1 MNKDSV
7 GPNMSND
14 DARLL
19 DYLKRVTA
27 DLHQTRRRLQEA
39 ENQDHEPIAVVA
51 MSCRYPGGGSPPP
64 EELWRLVSE
73 GRDAVSTFP
82 PPTGAGTSTRCA
94 ATTATPRPAAVT

>member
-51 MSCRYPGGGSPPP
+51 MSCRYPGGVSSP

-82 PPTGAGTSTRCA
+82 TDRGWDLDALRGDEGD
-94 ATTATPRPAAVT
+94 TASGSSYVN